1 MIGALGEVGGAVA
14 VVVTLFYLAR
24 QIRDSARQNRRVQY
38 AQLNRDYLQLASA
51 IAHDES
57 FADVFFRGCLDPS
70 SLSPSELA
78 RFNSGVVMM
87 FRALEALFHC
97 HREGGI
103 DDWGANSYRATMVDF
118 MGFPGFKQYWTDRR
132 HWFSAEFQQE
142 VDEWL
147 SKPSESSLDKYY
159 GERQEVERKSEP
171 DAL

>member
-1 MIGALGEVGGAVA
+1 
-14 VVVTLFYLAR
+14 
-24 QIRDSARQNRRVQY
+24 
-38 AQLNRDYLQLASA
+38 
-51 IAHDES
+51 
-57 FADVFFRGCLDPS
+57 
-70 SLSPSELA
+70 
-78 RFNSGVVMM
+78 MM
-87 FRALEALFHC
+87 FRALEALFHY

-142 VDEWL
+142 VDQWL

-171 DAL
+171 DGALTSDCYCRGSHHARALRLRSPH